1 MMVLSRRGLGCVAD
15 SVVLV
20 IFVATSCLGTVSTK
34 DTAFVEVVLF
44 ESSPNGDYTT
54 YTTGLQGRFSKAGAT
69 ISAEGEIVQMHPLGL
84 CNNNDE
90 EDLYE
95 YGWVGVVKLE
105 QPELDPSCLTVLGK
119 AKRAVQRG
127 ATAVIFDV
135 SENPEAIDQ
144 LNQLSE
150 DPLKRPVVYVKGADA
165 VKLMNIVNKQKVARA
180 RIQHR
185 PPRPAEYFDMGI
197 FLAFFVV
204 VSLVCLILLIK
215 IKLKQRRSQSSMNR
229 MAIQALEKMETR
241 KFKAKGKGQRESS
254 CGASD
259 SLSSSSTS
267 DCAICLEK
275 YIDGEELRVIPCA
288 HRFHKKCVDPW
299 LLQHHTCPHCRHNII
314 EQKKGN
320 GGPVCMDPGNPVHS
334 RQQRVVLPVHY
345 PGRVH
350 RAGQVTAY
358 PTRTSM
364 DPHGNP
370 ITVLTVDQHPEQG
383 LYPGQSSAF
392 LRGYPTLHL
401 EHTLGPHHCAA
412 MEHRATAAAGYPQS
426 HSSGFKR
433 SKFHG
438 RNFSRAPCFSQYE
451 TMYQHYYFQGLT
463 FPQTDA
469 HGQPTGGAA
478 GPLGPHKGQSRAF
491 QQGLLYPTVVHMAP
505 TSGSRLG
512 DVGLGP
518 GGGGGGSSS
527 SGLSCYH
534 GHRSV
539 CSGYLADC
547 PGSDSSSSSSSSAQC
562 HCSSSDSMLDCTEV
576 SNQGVYGSCST
587 FRSSLSSDYDPYVY
601 RSRSPCRGSAGGEVA
616 AAGTGGG
623 PGLGSGPSAGAAGRP
638 SSTSGAVVG
647 SAEDC
652 PPSPGGLDCMQLT
665 SPPPAPPPAPCYSP
679 GDQQHQH
686 QQHQHQQLLSTCG
699 KESLCS
705 GRPLLLEPRDGS
717 SATGPGSTSS
727 TSAAAT
733 SAPLQHQHQRR
744 EASFGA
750 GMGRHRLPV
759 EEEDEEEME
768 EESGD
773 GGCSCCL
780 ETLPLHPGPE
790 AGRHRDAPGM
800 APMNLRGPGVSVSD
814 PLAGSGGSGGD
825 RGGYDS
831 LPCCFYQELAMQ
843 RGSSGRSNG
852 GSGGGAGGRSGV
864 GCYSEDYAVSVQY
877 SQADAASAQGVREP
891 SRRIPIITGDADGE
905 LGLEGPDSES
915 RASLLR
921 SCQIAQAHEEEEEE
935 EEEEVGRTSE
945 PARALFP
952 PSGPYPRNRA
962 AASSQETRLEARAL
976 FPAARA
982 SNTHCSTAASVACTA
997 TDEACG
1003 V

>member
-1 MMVLSRRGLGCVAD
+1 MILPRRGSDRVPD

-20 IFVATSCLGTVSTK
+20 IFVVAASLGTVFAK

-135 SENPEAIDQ
+135 SENPDAIDQ
-144 LNQLSE
+144 LNQVAE
-150 DPLKRPVVYVKGADA
+150 DPLKRPVVYVKGNDA

-185 PPRPAEYFDMGI
+185 PPRQPTEYFDMGI

-320 GGPVCMDPGNPVHS
+320 PGPACMDPGNPVHG
-334 RQQRVVLPVHY
+334 RQRVVLPVHY

-370 ITVLTVDQHPEQG
+370 ITVLTVDQHPDPQG
-383 LYPGQSSAF
+383 LYPPQSTSAF
-392 LRGYPTLHL
+392 LRSYHPTLHL
-401 EHTLGPHHCAA
+401 DHSLNPHHCGL
-412 MEHRATAAAGYPQS
+412 EHRGPPAYPAQPHHTA
-426 HSSGFKR
+426 FKR
-433 SKFHG
+433 PKFHG
-438 RNFSRAPCFSQYE
+438 RNFSRAACFSQYE

-463 FPQTDA
+463 FPQQPEG
-469 HGQPTGGAA
+469 GQGPTMAGQLGGGGGA
-478 GPLGPHKGQSRAF
+478 HKGHHSRAF

-505 TSGSRLG
+505 A
-512 DVGLGP
+512 
-518 GGGGGGSSS
+518 SSS
-527 SGLSCYH
+527 RIGDTGSTSGLSCYH

-547 PGSDSSSSSSSSAQC
+547 PGSDSSSSSSGQC

-601 RSRSPCRGSAGGEVA
+601 RSKSPCRGSVGEAGA
-616 AAGTGGG
+616 AACASVPAEDSSSPVPLGHDCLQLP
-623 PGLGSGPSAGAAGRP
+623 PGASGYNSGDHLSNCSLEPNYSSRSSLEPRENSNTSTTSAGAP
-638 SSTSGAVVG
+638 
-647 SAEDC
+647 E
-652 PPSPGGLDCMQLT
+652 
-665 SPPPAPPPAPCYSP
+665 
-679 GDQQHQH
+679 
-686 QQHQHQQLLSTCG
+686 
-699 KESLCS
+699 
-705 GRPLLLEPRDGS
+705 
-717 SATGPGSTSS
+717 ATGADRGKGS
-727 TSAAAT
+727 
-733 SAPLQHQHQRR
+733 Q
-744 EASFGA
+744 
-750 GMGRHRLPV
+750 
-759 EEEDEEEME
+759 
-768 EESGD
+768 EESGEL
-773 GGCSCCL
+773 GAAACSCCF
-780 ETLPLHPGPE
+780 EVLPPNVECKGQDSDQAGALATGRFHRGVDFQSSASKNYFAPE
-790 AGRHRDAPGM
+790 HMCPSSEQ
-800 APMNLRGPGVSVSD
+800 VSYE
-814 PLAGSGGSGGD
+814 G
-825 RGGYDS
+825 
-831 LPCCFYQELAMQ
+831 LPCCFYKEMKVHRA
-843 RGSSGRSNG
+843 STGR
-852 GSGGGAGGRSGV
+852 
-864 GCYSEDYAVSVQY
+864 YTEDYAVNVQY
-877 SQADAASAQGVREP
+877 AHADSEACSGQGCCELNQ
-891 SRRIPIITGDADGE
+891 RIPIIPEDTDCE
-905 LGLEGPDSES
+905 LGTGAETQS
-915 RASLLR
+915 SLLPISVTVEAEVR
-921 SCQIAQAHEEEEEE
+921 TGERREPREGYFTSGQFRGQPYPQEEE
-935 EEEEVGRTSE
+935 T
-945 PARALFP
+945 RALFHP
-952 PSGPYPRNRA
+952 QLS
-962 AASSQETRLEARAL
+962 ASPTAL
-976 FPAARA
+976 G
-982 SNTHCSTAASVACTA
+982 SSSTSTN
-997 TDEACG
+997 EG
-1003 V
+1003 GLGI

>member
-1 MMVLSRRGLGCVAD
+1 MMIIPGRGLDRGAD

-20 IFVATSCLGTVSTK
+20 IVVVAASLGTVLAK

-54 YTTGLQGRFSKAGAT
+54 YTTGLQGRFSRAGAT

-135 SENPEAIDQ
+135 SENPDAIDQ
-144 LNQLSE
+144 LNQVGE
-150 DPLKRPVVYVKGADA
+150 DPLKRPVVYVKGNDA

-185 PPRPAEYFDMGI
+185 PPRPTEYFDMGI

-254 CGASD
+254 CGVSD

-320 GGPVCMDPGNPVHS
+320 PGPACIDPSSTVHG

-350 RAGQVTAY
+350 RAGQMTAY

-370 ITVLTVDQHPEQG
+370 ITMLTVDQHPDPQG
-383 LYPGQSSAF
+383 LYPSPSTSAF
-392 LRGYPTLHL
+392 LRSYHPALHL
-401 EHTLGPHHCAA
+401 DHSLNPHHCGL
-412 MEHRATAAAGYPQS
+412 EHRGPPAYPTQPHHAA
-426 HSSGFKR
+426 FKR
-433 SKFHG
+433 TKFHG
-438 RNFSRAPCFSQYE
+438 RNFSRAACFSQYE

-463 FPQTDA
+463 FPQQSEGSPGPA
-469 HGQPTGGAA
+469 VAGQLGGGGAI
-478 GPLGPHKGQSRAF
+478 KGHHSRAF

-505 TSGSRLG
+505 ASTSRIGDTGST
-512 DVGLGP
+512 
-518 GGGGGGSSS
+518 

-547 PGSDSSSSSSSSAQC
+547 PGSDSSSSSSGQC

-601 RSRSPCRGSAGGEVA
+601 RSKSPCRGSAGE
-616 AAGTGGG
+616 
-623 PGLGSGPSAGAAGRP
+623 AGATAYTTVP
-638 SSTSGAVVG
+638 
-647 SAEDC
+647 AEDSSSSAPLGHDC
-652 PPSPGGLDCMQLT
+652 LQLPPGASGYNSGDHLSNCSLEPN
-665 SPPPAPPPAPCYSP
+665 YS
-679 GDQQHQH
+679 
-686 QQHQHQQLLSTCG
+686 SR
-699 KESLCS
+699 SS
-705 GRPLLLEPRDGS
+705 LEPRENNNTS
-717 SATGPGSTSS
+717 TTSARAQEACGADRKKGEQGQSGELGPAACSFCFDVLPPNVECQGQDLDQAGPLASGRCHMGADFQSS
-727 TSAAAT
+727 TLKNYF
-733 SAPLQHQHQRR
+733 APEHMC
-744 EASFGA
+744 ASS
-750 GMGRHRLPV
+750 
-759 EEEDEEEME
+759 EQ
-768 EESGD
+768 
-773 GGCSCCL
+773 
-780 ETLPLHPGPE
+780 
-790 AGRHRDAPGM
+790 
-800 APMNLRGPGVSVSD
+800 VSYE
-814 PLAGSGGSGGD
+814 G
-825 RGGYDS
+825 
-831 LPCCFYQELAMQ
+831 LPCCFYKEMKVH
-843 RGSSGRSNG
+843 RDSTGH
-852 GSGGGAGGRSGV
+852 
-864 GCYSEDYAVSVQY
+864 YTEDYAVNVQY
-877 SQADAASAQGVREP
+877 ADSEPCSGQGCCEFNQ
-891 SRRIPIITGDADGE
+891 RIPIIPEDTDCE
-905 LGLEGPDSES
+905 LGTGTVTQSSLTPSSVRTEAEMRTEDQHEPREGYFTSGYFRGQPNP
-915 RASLLR
+915 
-921 SCQIAQAHEEEEEE
+921 QEEEMK
-935 EEEEVGRTSE
+935 TFFHPQLSAS
-945 PARALFP
+945 PNALG
-952 PSGPYPRNRA
+952 S
-962 AASSQETRLEARAL
+962 
-976 FPAARA
+976 
-982 SNTHCSTAASVACTA
+982 STATNEGGLSISA
-997 TDEACG
+997 
-1003 V
+1003 

>member
-1 MMVLSRRGLGCVAD
+1 MMILPRRRLECVAD

-20 IFVATSCLGTVSTK
+20 IFVVTTSLGTVFAK

-135 SENPEAIDQ
+135 SENPDAIDQ
-144 LNQLSE
+144 LNQVAE

-185 PPRPAEYFDMGI
+185 PPRQPTEYFDMGI

-215 IKLKQRRSQSSMNR
+215 IKLKQRRSQSSLNR

-241 KFKAKGKGQRESS
+241 KFKAKVKGQRESS

-320 GGPVCMDPGNPVHS
+320 PGPVCMEGNPIHS

-350 RAGQVTAY
+350 RAGQVTTY

-370 ITVLTVDQHPEQG
+370 ITMLTVDHHPDPQG
-383 LYPGQSSAF
+383 LYPPQSSHAGAF
-392 LRGYPTLHL
+392 LRGYHPHTTMHLDHSLNPHHCGL
-401 EHTLGPHHCAA
+401 EHQHRGLGLNPPTYPQHQQSGPHHGA
-412 MEHRATAAAGYPQS
+412 
-426 HSSGFKR
+426 FKR
-433 SKFHG
+433 PKFHG
-438 RNFSRAPCFSQYE
+438 RSFSRAACYSQYE

-463 FPQTDA
+463 FPQQ
-469 HGQPTGGAA
+469 GEGAA
-478 GPLGPHKGQSRAF
+478 GVVGVAGGAGPHKGHHSRAF
-491 QQGLLYPTVVHMAP
+491 QGGLLYPTVVHMAP
-505 TSGSRLG
+505 ATSSRIGEAGSG
-512 DVGLGP
+512 ASGLG
-518 GGGGGGSSS
+518 
-527 SGLSCYH
+527 CYH
-534 GHRSV
+534 GHHSV

-547 PGSDSSSSSSSSAQC
+547 PGSDSSSSSSGQC

-601 RSRSPCRGSAGGEVA
+601 RSKSPCRGSQGEPGATASGASTACPSTAEDSLTPAPSGGQD
-616 AAGTGGG
+616 GCSLQPQPP
-623 PGLGSGPSAGAAGRP
+623 PGACGFGSGDQLSSCSLEPNYSSRSSLEQPRDTSTTSTTSAGHLEGAADRGKGGQTGEEIGGNHVLGGVGAGACSCCFEVLPPNMECIGQQGQDSDTAGSLASSGRGCHRGAEFHQQ
-638 SSTSGAVVG
+638 SSAS
-647 SAEDC
+647 
-652 PPSPGGLDCMQLT
+652 
-665 SPPPAPPPAPCYSP
+665 
-679 GDQQHQH
+679 QH
-686 QQHQHQQLLSTCG
+686 QQNFYGQGEHLLAPSEQVSYEGLPCFFY
-699 KESLCS
+699 KEMKVH
-705 GRPLLLEPRDGS
+705 R
-717 SATGPGSTSS
+717 ATG
-727 TSAAAT
+727 
-733 SAPLQHQHQRR
+733 
-744 EASFGA
+744 
-750 GMGRHRLPV
+750 GRY
-759 EEEDEEEME
+759 
-768 EESGD
+768 
-773 GGCSCCL
+773 
-780 ETLPLHPGPE
+780 
-790 AGRHRDAPGM
+790 
-800 APMNLRGPGVSVSD
+800 N
-814 PLAGSGGSGGD
+814 
-825 RGGYDS
+825 
-831 LPCCFYQELAMQ
+831 
-843 RGSSGRSNG
+843 
-852 GSGGGAGGRSGV
+852 
-864 GCYSEDYAVSVQY
+864 EDYAVNVQY
-877 SQADAASAQGVREP
+877 AHHAADSDACSGQGCCGELSQ
-891 SRRIPIITGDADGE
+891 RIPIIHEDTDCEPG
-905 LGLEGPDSES
+905 LGAETQS
-915 RASLLR
+915 SLLLGSIITGEGQGGEGR
-921 SCQIAQAHEEEEEE
+921 TGTRWRVEPGEGGYFTSGQFRGQTYPTQEEE
-935 EEEEVGRTSE
+935 T
-945 PARALFP
+945 RALFH
-952 PSGPYPRNRA
+952 PRNA
-962 AASSQETRLEARAL
+962 TNHDASGNSK
-976 FPAARA
+976 
-982 SNTHCSTAASVACTA
+982 A
-997 TDEACG
+997 TDEG
-1003 V
+1003 LGGI

>member
-1 MMVLSRRGLGCVAD
+1 MMIFLRRGSARVPD
-15 SVVLV
+15 SVVPV
-20 IFVATSCLGTVSTK
+20 IWLLAASLGAVLAK

-54 YTTGLQGRFSKAGAT
+54 YTTGLQGRFSEAGAT

-135 SENPEAIDQ
+135 SENPDAIDQ
-144 LNQLSE
+144 LNRVAE
-150 DPLKRPVVYVKGADA
+150 DPLKRPVVYVKGNDA

-185 PPRPAEYFDMGI
+185 PPRQPTEYFDMGI

-241 KFKAKGKGQRESS
+241 KFKAKGKGLRESS

-320 GGPVCMDPGNPVHS
+320 SGPACMDPGSSLHG
-334 RQQRVVLPVHY
+334 RQRVVLPVHY

-350 RAGQVTAY
+350 RASQVTAY

-370 ITVLTVDQHPEQG
+370 ITVLTVDQHSDPQG
-383 LYPGQSSAF
+383 LYPPQSTSAF
-392 LRGYPTLHL
+392 LRSYHPALHL
-401 EHTLGPHHCAA
+401 EHSLNPHHCRL
-412 MEHRATAAAGYPQS
+412 EHRGPPAYSAQQHHTA
-426 HSSGFKR
+426 FKR
-433 SKFHG
+433 PKFHG
-438 RNFSRAPCFSQYE
+438 RSFSRAACFSQYE
-451 TMYQHYYFQGLT
+451 TMYQHYYFQGLS
-463 FPQTDA
+463 FPQQPEGA
-469 HGQPTGGAA
+469 QGPLAGQLGGGAGA
-478 GPLGPHKGQSRAF
+478 HKGHHSRAF

-505 TSGSRLG
+505 PSSSRVGDSGST
-512 DVGLGP
+512 
-518 GGGGGGSSS
+518 

-547 PGSDSSSSSSSSAQC
+547 PGSDSSSSSSGQC

-601 RSRSPCRGSAGGEVA
+601 RSKSPCRGSTGEPGA
-616 AAGTGGG
+616 SGCTTAPAEDSPIPAPLGHDCLQLPAGT
-623 PGLGSGPSAGAAGRP
+623 SGYNSGDHHSNCSLEPNYSSRSSLEPRENINTSTTSAGAP
-638 SSTSGAVVG
+638 
-647 SAEDC
+647 E
-652 PPSPGGLDCMQLT
+652 
-665 SPPPAPPPAPCYSP
+665 
-679 GDQQHQH
+679 
-686 QQHQHQQLLSTCG
+686 
-699 KESLCS
+699 
-705 GRPLLLEPRDGS
+705 
-717 SATGPGSTSS
+717 
-727 TSAAAT
+727 AAAADRGT
-733 SAPLQHQHQRR
+733 
-744 EASFGA
+744 GA
-750 GMGRHRLPV
+750 Q
-759 EEEDEEEME
+759 
-768 EESGD
+768 EESGEL
-773 GGCSCCL
+773 GAAACSCCFEVIPPNAESKGQDL
-780 ETLPLHPGPE
+780 DQAGPV
-790 AGRHRDAPGM
+790 ASGHCQ
-800 APMNLRGPGVSVSD
+800 RGVDFQSSSPKNYFTPEHLYPPSEQVSYE
-814 PLAGSGGSGGD
+814 G
-825 RGGYDS
+825 
-831 LPCCFYQELAMQ
+831 LPCCFYKEMKVHRAA
-843 RGSSGRSNG
+843 
-852 GSGGGAGGRSGV
+852 AGH
-864 GCYSEDYAVSVQY
+864 YTEDYAVNVQY
-877 SQADAASAQGVREP
+877 AHSDSDACSGQGCCELNH
-891 SRRIPIITGDADGE
+891 RIPIIPEDTDCEMGLGAETQSSFLPVSITMEAELQTGEHHEHKERYFPSGQ
-905 LGLEGPDSES
+905 LG
-915 RASLLR
+915 
-921 SCQIAQAHEEEEEE
+921 QAEE
-935 EEEEVGRTSE
+935 T
-945 PARALFP
+945 RALFHP
-952 PSGPYPRNRA
+952 QLS
-962 AASSQETRLEARAL
+962 ASLTVQGT
-976 FPAARA
+976 
-982 SNTHCSTAASVACTA
+982 STSTNEG
-997 TDEACG
+997 DLG
-1003 V
+1003 I

>member
-1 MMVLSRRGLGCVAD
+1 MMVLPRRGSARVPD
-15 SVVLV
+15 SSVVPPLLLWL
-20 IFVATSCLGTVSTK
+20 AAASLGSALAK

-135 SENPEAIDQ
+135 SENPDAIDQ
-144 LNQLSE
+144 LNQVAE
-150 DPLKRPVVYVKGADA
+150 DPLKRPVVYVKGNDA

-185 PPRPAEYFDMGI
+185 QPRQPTEYFDMGI

-259 SLSSSSTS
+259 SLSGSSTS

-320 GGPVCMDPGNPVHS
+320 PGPACMDPASALHG
-334 RQQRVVLPVHY
+334 RQRVVLPVHY

-370 ITVLTVDQHPEQG
+370 ITVLTVDQHPDPQG
-383 LYPGQSSAF
+383 LYPPQSSAF
-392 LRGYPTLHL
+392 LRSYHPTLHL
-401 EHTLGPHHCAA
+401 EHSLNPHHCRL
-412 MEHRATAAAGYPQS
+412 EHRGPPAYPAQPHHAA
-426 HSSGFKR
+426 FKR
-433 SKFHG
+433 PKFHG
-438 RNFSRAPCFSQYE
+438 RSFSRAACFSQYE
-451 TMYQHYYFQGLT
+451 TMYQHYYFQGLS
-463 FPQTDA
+463 FPQQPDGGPGPA
-469 HGQPTGGAA
+469 VAGQFSGG
-478 GPLGPHKGQSRAF
+478 GGVHKGHHSRAF

-505 TSGSRLG
+505 PASRIG
-512 DVGLGP
+512 D
-518 GGGGGGSSS
+518 GGST

-547 PGSDSSSSSSSSAQC
+547 PGSDSSSSSSSGQC

-601 RSRSPCRGSAGGEVA
+601 RSKSPCRGSTGEA
-616 AAGTGGG
+616 ACTTVPAEDSSISAPVGHERLQL
-623 PGLGSGPSAGAAGRP
+623 PSAASGFNSRDHHSNCSLEPNHSSRSSLEPRENSSTTSAGAPEATAADRVN
-638 SSTSGAVVG
+638 GA
-647 SAEDC
+647 
-652 PPSPGGLDCMQLT
+652 L
-665 SPPPAPPPAPCYSP
+665 
-679 GDQQHQH
+679 
-686 QQHQHQQLLSTCG
+686 
-699 KESLCS
+699 
-705 GRPLLLEPRDGS
+705 
-717 SATGPGSTSS
+717 
-727 TSAAAT
+727 
-733 SAPLQHQHQRR
+733 
-744 EASFGA
+744 
-750 GMGRHRLPV
+750 
-759 EEEDEEEME
+759 
-768 EESGD
+768 EESGEL
-773 GGCSCCL
+773 GAAACSCCFEVIPPTAECKGQDL
-780 ETLPLHPGPE
+780 DNAGPV
-790 AGRHRDAPGM
+790 ASGHCQ
-800 APMNLRGPGVSVSD
+800 RGVDFQSSASKNYFSPEHLCPPEQVSYE
-814 PLAGSGGSGGD
+814 G
-825 RGGYDS
+825 
-831 LPCCFYQELAMQ
+831 LPCCFYKEMKVHRAT
-843 RGSSGRSNG
+843 
-852 GSGGGAGGRSGV
+852 AGHFT
-864 GCYSEDYAVSVQY
+864 EDYAVNVQY
-877 SQADAASAQGVREP
+877 AHAESEACSGQGCCELNH
-891 SRRIPIITGDADGE
+891 RIPIIPEDTDCE
-905 LGLEGPDSES
+905 LGSGADTRSGLLPVSITVETELRTGEQREPKERYFPSGQLRGHTEG
-915 RASLLR
+915 
-921 SCQIAQAHEEEEEE
+921 
-935 EEEEVGRTSE
+935 T
-945 PARALFP
+945 RALFHP
-952 PSGPYPRNRA
+952 PLSASPPTPGASTSTHERDPGP
-962 AASSQETRLEARAL
+962 
-976 FPAARA
+976 
-982 SNTHCSTAASVACTA
+982 
-997 TDEACG
+997 
-1003 V
+1003 

>member
-1 MMVLSRRGLGCVAD
+1 MIFPRRGSDRLPD
-15 SVVLV
+15 SVVPV
-20 IFVATSCLGTVSTK
+20 IWLLAASLGAVLAK

-135 SENPEAIDQ
+135 SENPDAIDQ
-144 LNQLSE
+144 LNQVAE
-150 DPLKRPVVYVKGADA
+150 DPLKRPVVYVKGNDA

-185 PPRPAEYFDMGI
+185 PPRQPTEYFDMGI

-241 KFKAKGKGQRESS
+241 KFKAKGKGPREST

-320 GGPVCMDPGNPVHS
+320 PGPGCMDASNPIHG
-334 RQQRVVLPVHY
+334 RQRVVLPVHY

-350 RAGQVTAY
+350 RAGQMTAY

-364 DPHGNP
+364 DPHGNA
-370 ITVLTVDQHPEQG
+370 ITVLTVDQHPDPQA
-383 LYPGQSSAF
+383 LYPPQSTSAF
-392 LRGYPTLHL
+392 LRSYHPALHL
-401 EHTLGPHHCAA
+401 EHSLNPHHCRL
-412 MEHRATAAAGYPQS
+412 EHRGPPAYSAQQHHTA
-426 HSSGFKR
+426 FKR
-433 SKFHG
+433 PKFHG
-438 RNFSRAPCFSQYE
+438 RSFSRAACFSQYE
-451 TMYQHYYFQGLT
+451 TMYQHYYFQGLS
-463 FPQTDA
+463 FPQPPDG
-469 HGQPTGGAA
+469 GQGPVAGHLGGGTGA
-478 GPLGPHKGQSRAF
+478 HKGHHSRAF

-505 TSGSRLG
+505 PSSSRVGDSGSA
-512 DVGLGP
+512 
-518 GGGGGGSSS
+518 

-547 PGSDSSSSSSSSAQC
+547 PGSDSSSSSSGQC

-587 FRSSLSSDYDPYVY
+587 FRSSLSSDYDPCVY
-601 RSRSPCRGSAGGEVA
+601 RSKSPCRGSTGEPG
-616 AAGTGGG
+616 AAGFTAA
-623 PGLGSGPSAGAAGRP
+623 PAEDSSVPTPLGHDCLQLSAGASGYNSGDHHSNCSLEP
-638 SSTSGAVVG
+638 NYSSHS
-647 SAEDC
+647 S
-652 PPSPGGLDCMQLT
+652 
-665 SPPPAPPPAPCYSP
+665 
-679 GDQQHQH
+679 
-686 QQHQHQQLLSTCG
+686 
-699 KESLCS
+699 
-705 GRPLLLEPRDGS
+705 LEPRENIN
-717 SATGPGSTSS
+717 TST
-727 TSAAAT
+727 TSAGIPEPT
-733 SAPLQHQHQRR
+733 STDRGT
-744 EASFGA
+744 GA
-750 GMGRHRLPV
+750 Q
-759 EEEDEEEME
+759 
-768 EESGD
+768 EESGEL
-773 GGCSCCL
+773 GAACSCCFEVNPPNAESKGQDL
-780 ETLPLHPGPE
+780 DQAGPVASGHCQRDFQSSSPKNYFTPEPLYSSSE
-790 AGRHRDAPGM
+790 Q
-800 APMNLRGPGVSVSD
+800 VSYE
-814 PLAGSGGSGGD
+814 G
-825 RGGYDS
+825 
-831 LPCCFYQELAMQ
+831 LPCCFYKEMKVHRA
-843 RGSSGRSNG
+843 
-852 GSGGGAGGRSGV
+852 AV
-864 GCYSEDYAVSVQY
+864 GHYSEDYAVNVQY
-877 SQADAASAQGVREP
+877 AHSDSDACSGQGCCELNH
-891 SRRIPIITGDADGE
+891 RIPIIPEDTDCEMGSGADTQSSFLPVSITMEAELQTGEHKERYFPSGQFR
-905 LGLEGPDSES
+905 G
-915 RASLLR
+915 
-921 SCQIAQAHEEEEEE
+921 QAEE
-935 EEEEVGRTSE
+935 T
-945 PARALFP
+945 RALFHP
-952 PSGPYPRNRA
+952 QLS
-962 AASSQETRLEARAL
+962 ASQTVQG
-976 FPAARA
+976 
-982 SNTHCSTAASVACTA
+982 TSTSTNEG
-997 TDEACG
+997 DLG
-1003 V
+1003 I

>member
-1 MMVLSRRGLGCVAD
+1 MMMKRAPAGSLSGGHARPLLPLPLLVLLLLLPD
-15 SVVLV
+15 S
-20 IFVATSCLGTVSTK
+20 AWAK

-44 ESSPNGDYTT
+44 ESSPSGDYTT
-54 YTTGLQGRFSKAGAT
+54 YTTGLQGRFSRAGAT

-135 SENPEAIDQ
+135 SENPDAIDQ

-165 VKLMNIVNKQKVARA
+165 IKLMNIVNKQKVARA

-185 PPRPAEYFDMGI
+185 PPRPTEYFDMGI

-241 KFKAKGKGQRESS
+241 KFKAKVKGQRESS
-254 CGASD
+254 CAASD

-320 GGPVCMDPGNPVHS
+320 PGAICMDPGNPVHG

-370 ITVLTVDQHPEQG
+370 ITVLTVDQHPDQT
-383 LYPGQSSAF
+383 LYPAQSSF
-392 LRGYPTLHL
+392 IRGYPALHL
-401 EHTLGPHHCAA
+401 DHSLNPHHCAL
-412 MEHRATAAAGYPQS
+412 EHRIPPYPQP
-426 HSSGFKR
+426 HAFKR
-433 SKFHG
+433 PKFHG
-438 RNFSRAPCFSQYE
+438 RNFSRATCFSQYE

-463 FPQTDA
+463 FPQPE
-469 HGQPTGGAA
+469 GQPGGA
-478 GPLGPHKGQSRAF
+478 HHIKGQGRPF
-491 QQGLLYPTVVHMAP
+491 QPGLLYPTVVHMAP
-505 TSGSRLG
+505 ASSSRGMGDSGSA
-512 DVGLGP
+512 
-518 GGGGGGSSS
+518 

-547 PGSDSSSSSSSSAQC
+547 PGSDSSSSSSGQC

-601 RSRSPCRGSAGGEVA
+601 RSKSPCRGMTGEVSSGFPATSSADDILAPVSAGTDFLQPPVGACYGSGDQLSNCSLEPNCSSHSSLETREITSTTSAGPLEGTTSAERSHCSVEHGGEQGGACNPACNCCFEVPSLNLELKGQDVGDRA
-616 AAGTGGG
+616 GHCRRGAESQSIPSAPSQNFYSVERLSPADHAAG
-623 PGLGSGPSAGAAGRP
+623 
-638 SSTSGAVVG
+638 
-647 SAEDC
+647 
-652 PPSPGGLDCMQLT
+652 
-665 SPPPAPPPAPCYSP
+665 Y
-679 GDQQHQH
+679 
-686 QQHQHQQLLSTCG
+686 
-699 KESLCS
+699 
-705 GRPLLLEPRDGS
+705 DG
-717 SATGPGSTSS
+717 
-727 TSAAAT
+727 
-733 SAPLQHQHQRR
+733 
-744 EASFGA
+744 
-750 GMGRHRLPV
+750 
-759 EEEDEEEME
+759 
-768 EESGD
+768 
-773 GGCSCCL
+773 
-780 ETLPLHPGPE
+780 
-790 AGRHRDAPGM
+790 
-800 APMNLRGPGVSVSD
+800 
-814 PLAGSGGSGGD
+814 
-825 RGGYDS
+825 
-831 LPCCFYQELAMQ
+831 LPCCFYTEMKVHRGSVGRYAEDYSVNVQYAQADSDGCSGQGCCELAQ
-843 RGSSGRSNG
+843 
-852 GSGGGAGGRSGV
+852 
-864 GCYSEDYAVSVQY
+864 
-877 SQADAASAQGVREP
+877 
-891 SRRIPIITGDADGE
+891 RIPIIPEDTDCE
-905 LGLEGPDSES
+905 LGLSLDTQT
-915 RASLLR
+915 SLLPPR
-921 SCQIAQAHEEEEEE
+921 LMVERET
-935 EEEEVGRTSE
+935 RTSSGASQGFFASGRVE
-945 PARALFP
+945 CRGQTYQSSQPSEEAVALF
-952 PSGPYPRNRA
+952 
-962 AASSQETRLEARAL
+962 SSQCIGSGIGISQTQGG
-976 FPAARA
+976 
-982 SNTHCSTAASVACTA
+982 SKA
-997 TDEACG
+997 TPEG
-1003 V
+1003 SSL